1 MDDRD
6 SLELLRLRAQ
16 ARALLESSSGPINFC
31 IYFATSSGRC
41 ESHTASGP
49 GGPYNRLPAE
59 TMEEFKTRVF
69 RQMPATPELPY
80 AVVFWAD
87 PDPNDPLNSDSEP

>member
-16 ARALLESSSGPINFC
+16 ARALLESSNGPINFC

-49 GGPYNRLPAE
+49 GGPYNRLLTE
-59 TMEEFKTRVF
+59 TMEEFKTRVL
-69 RQMPATPELPY
+69 RQMPAISEHPY
-80 AVVFWAD
+80 GISFWPD
-87 PDPNDPLNSDSEP
+87 PDPNDPLNSDVEP